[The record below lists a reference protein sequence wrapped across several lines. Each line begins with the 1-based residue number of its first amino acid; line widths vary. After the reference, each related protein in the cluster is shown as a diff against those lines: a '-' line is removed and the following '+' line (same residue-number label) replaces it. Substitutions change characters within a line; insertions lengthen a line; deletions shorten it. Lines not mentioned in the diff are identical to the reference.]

1 MVLTS
6 VLTVVLTVVLGSK
19 SPSNGMTLRKM
30 AATYQ
35 PGKGVRT
42 DPQFGVAMSESTP
55 AGAIN
60 WGWGGPEGSKHPK
73 RAPDPLRGSPAGQP
87 RTPLVAYRVQAGL
100 ASRMAGP
107 DPLLTGFGH
116 F

>member
-6 VLTVVLTVVLGSK
+6 VLTVVLTMVLGST

-30 AATYQ
+30 TATDQ

-60 WGWGGPEGSKHPK
+60 GGWGGSRGVKTPQKGSRPLQGVYG
-73 RAPDPLRGSPAGQP
+73 RSAPDPVS
-87 RTPLVAYRVQAGL
+87 
-100 ASRMAGP
+100 
-107 DPLLTGFGH
+107 
-116 F
+116 